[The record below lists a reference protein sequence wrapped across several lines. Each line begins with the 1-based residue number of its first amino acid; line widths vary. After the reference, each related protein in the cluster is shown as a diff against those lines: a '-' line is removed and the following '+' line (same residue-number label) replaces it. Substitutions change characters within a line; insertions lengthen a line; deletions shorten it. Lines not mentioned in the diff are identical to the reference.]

1 MFFKK
6 KNKSQDTATNHDTN
20 TTSNVTATFKD
31 KVNDTFE
38 DEVVKI
44 DDDDIE
50 VLLENEEAVEK
61 KLSGVNSLTKYL
73 EIGKI
78 MFGMIKDIKRGAYT
92 NVPWFTIAT
101 IVMALLY
108 VLNPMDLVPDFIPG
122 IGYLDDLAIF
132 SIGIGWIESDI
143 HNYLDWKIDQT
154 KS

>member
-1 MFFKK
+1 MFFNK
-6 KNKSQDTATNHDTN
+6 KNKN
-20 TTSNVTATFKD
+20 TDKENASKETSFFQEKI
-31 KVNDTFE
+31 NDTFE
-38 DEVVKI
+38 DKVVKV

-101 IVMALLY
+101 IVMSLLY
-108 VLNPMDLVPDFIPG
+108 VLNPLDLVPDFIPG

-143 HNYLDWKIDQT
+143 HKYLDWKIEQAN
-154 KS
+154 S

>member
-1 MFFKK
+1 MFFNK
-6 KNKSQDTATNHDTN
+6 KNKNTSQEKANP
-20 TTSNVTATFKD
+20 TSENKSFFED

-50 VLLENEEAVEK
+50 VLLDNEEAVEK

-78 MFGMIKDIKRGAYT
+78 MFGMVKDIKRGAYT

-101 IVMALLY
+101 IVMSLLY

-143 HNYLDWKIDQT
+143 HKYLDWKIEQT
-154 KS
+154 NL